1 MKRNDKKMIRV
12 GQFDPDS
19 RVYVQECR
27 KCGTKHES
35 THVLFVCQNREVH
48 CDGTMTPVL
57 ETYDHGSQSVE
68 L

>member
-35 THVLFVCQNREVH
+35 THVLLCVRIAKSIAME
-48 CDGTMTPVL
+48 P
-57 ETYDHGSQSVE
+57 
-68 L
+68 